1 MAGTRRSAR
10 WPFLLPLVVIALLG
24 LAFGKR
30 LLDVA
35 GGVDPK
41 SIPTVLLNAPAP
53 ALDLPALP
61 GHGAVTSA
69 DLKGRVTLVNFF
81 GSWCATCVTEHPVLM
96 EIAKS
101 GQVALIGV
109 AWRDVPENTERWLA
123 KYGDP
128 FEKIGQDPKSVAAI
142 DFGVVAA
149 PESFLIDANGI
160 IRYKQAGAITAEDWK
175 NKILP
180 LIAQLKS

>member
-1 MAGTRRSAR
+1 
-10 WPFLLPLVVIALLG
+10 
-24 LAFGKR
+24 
-30 LLDVA
+30 VA

-41 SIPTVLLNAPAP
+41 SIPTVLLNTPAP
-53 ALDLPALP
+53 DLDLPALP
-61 GHGAVTSA
+61 GHSGVTSA

-81 GSWCATCVTEHPVLM
+81 GSWCATCVEEHPVLL

-101 GQVALIGV
+101 GQVPLIGV
-109 AWRDVPENTERWLA
+109 AWRDAPEATTKWLA

-128 FEKIGQDPKSVAAI
+128 FERIGQDPKSLAAI

-160 IRYKQAGAITAEDWK
+160 IRYKQAGPISVEDWK

-180 LIAQLKS
+180 LIAKLKS